1 MAAPRGAAAALGGG
15 AAAAL
20 PALLALLLVVAQV
33 VAAVALGGGF
43 RLRSVRQTVAD
54 RVICTYVLA
63 LALAQDFDCD
73 LAVKSIRKAIKDTF
87 DGQECVETDKKY
99 LDKWTK
105 SITDGVLK
113 QCQDNCNC
121 KYAGKCG
128 RAGAARVRR
137 LLANLVARTTTVVV
151 CCCGMLDCH
160 VNRRLRAASAAWPPR
175 GAWPLT
181 PLLLSARAQ

>member
-1 MAAPRGAAAALGGG
+1 M
-15 AAAAL
+15 
-20 PALLALLLVVAQV
+20 
-33 VAAVALGGGF
+33 
-43 RLRSVRQTVAD
+43 AD
-54 RVICTYVLA
+54 RVNCTYVLALA

-128 RAGAARVRR
+128 RARARTRW
-137 LLANLVARTTTVVV
+137 LLASLVASPTTVSLSALVACPSATSTGV
-151 CCCGMLDCH
+151 CA
-160 VNRRLRAASAAWPPR
+160 LRAQLAPPPR
-175 GAWPLT
+175 GARPLT